1 MDQHVVSTEEP
12 TAEDTRRSAQGDDA
26 FAGQAVVSVAHD
38 ADEQARNLIGWR
50 QTYDQLAAG
59 RFVGTLTELPLDTMK
74 LFRESTSHLLRQA
87 CEVRGDAYWFGIPLV
102 CDGSAR
108 VDACRIG
115 PGALAFRPGNVEFE
129 LVTPAQFSIYGVVVR
144 GDVLRRYAEDVE
156 RRALDERLFT
166 QRVMQVGDARLAR
179 LCALLG
185 RRLDGA
191 VAMAG
196 PLPDA
201 QRDDLQAEVL
211 AALFDACA
219 QPADDGSGG
228 APSTRRW
235 LVDQARDYVL
245 AHRTRP
251 VGVPELC
258 EQLHV
263 SRRTLQYCFQDV
275 LGMAP
280 ATYLRTLRL
289 NGAARPV
296 RARGGVGAGRRG
308 GVGFLASQ
316 PVRDRLPAP
325 VRQAAVG
332 DAARSRVRGLAGRR
346 AAVVLTRW
354 ACRYWLDRS
363 ARRCAGFAQMACAVT
378 SRGAGHASASQSIAR

>member
-1 MDQHVVSTEEP
+1 MEQRTECMAEP
-12 TAEDTRRSAQGDDA
+12 TAEDTRCSAQGDDA
-26 FAGQAVVSVAHD
+26 LAGQAVVSVAHD

-102 CDGSAR
+102 SDGSAR

-129 LVTPAQFSIYGVVVR
+129 LLTPAQFSIYGVVVR
-144 GDVLRRYAEDVE
+144 GDVLRRYAEEVE
-156 RRALDERLFT
+156 HRALDERLFT
-166 QRVMQVGDARLAR
+166 QHVIQIGDTRLAR

-185 RRLDGA
+185 RRLDDAAA
-191 VAMAG
+191 VGG

-211 AALFDACA
+211 GALFDACA
-219 QPADDGSGG
+219 QPADDGAGG

-235 LVDQARDYVL
+235 IVEQAREYVL

-289 NGAARPV
+289 NGARRDLCGRAAGSVQDVAEAWGFWHLSQFATDYRRLFGKRPSET
-296 RARGGVGAGRRG
+296 
-308 GVGFLASQ
+308 L
-316 PVRDRLPAP
+316 RDRA
-325 VRQAAVG
+325 VMVAAG
-332 DAARSRVRGLAGRR
+332 
-346 AAVVLTRW
+346 
-354 ACRYWLDRS
+354 
-363 ARRCAGFAQMACAVT
+363 
-378 SRGAGHASASQSIAR
+378 

>member
-1 MDQHVVSTEEP
+1 MDARQARHDEP
-12 TAEDTRRSAQGDDA
+12 TAEDTQRSAHGDDA
-26 FAGQAVVSVAHD
+26 SAGQAVVSVAHD

-74 LFRESTSHLLRQA
+74 LFRESTSHVLRQA
-87 CEVRGDAYWFGIPLV
+87 CEVRGDAYWFGIPLAG
-102 CDGSAR
+102 DGTAR

-129 LVTPAQFSIYGVVVR
+129 LLTPAQFSIYGVVVR
-144 GDVLRRYAEDVE
+144 GEVLRRYAEQVE
-156 RRALDERLFT
+156 HRALDERLFA
-166 QRVMQVGDARLAR
+166 QRVIRIGDTRLAR

-191 VAMAG
+191 AAGGG
-196 PLPDA
+196 PLPGA
-201 QRDDLQAEVL
+201 QRDALQAEVL

-219 QPADDGSGG
+219 QPGDDGSGA

-235 LVDQARDYVL
+235 IVEQARDYVL

-280 ATYLRTLRL
+280 ASYLRALRL
-289 NGAARPV
+289 NGA
-296 RARGGVGAGRRG
+296 RRDLCG
-308 GVGFLASQ
+308 
-316 PVRDRLPAP
+316 
-325 VRQAAVG
+325 
-332 DAARSRVRGLAGRR
+332 R
-346 AAVVLTRW
+346 AAGSVQDVAEAWGFWHLSQFATD
-354 ACRYWLDRS
+354 Y
-363 ARRCAGFAQMACAVT
+363 RRLFGKRPSDTLRERDALAAG
-378 SRGAGHASASQSIAR
+378 

>member
-1 MDQHVVSTEEP
+1 MGQRVECMAEP
-12 TAEDTRRSAQGDDA
+12 TAEDTRCSAQGDDA
-26 FAGQAVVSVAHD
+26 LAGQAVVSVAHD

-102 CDGSAR
+102 SDGTAR

-129 LVTPAQFSIYGVVVR
+129 LLTPAQFSIYGVVVR
-144 GDVLRRYAEDVE
+144 GDVLRRYAEEVE
-156 RRALDERLFT
+156 HRALDERLFT
-166 QRVMQVGDARLAR
+166 QRVIQVGDTRLAR

-191 VAMAG
+191 AAVGG

-219 QPADDGSGG
+219 QPADDGVGG

-235 LVDQARDYVL
+235 IVEQAREYVL

-289 NGAARPV
+289 NGA
-296 RARGGVGAGRRG
+296 RRDLCG
-308 GVGFLASQ
+308 
-316 PVRDRLPAP
+316 
-325 VRQAAVG
+325 
-332 DAARSRVRGLAGRR
+332 R
-346 AAVVLTRW
+346 AAGSVQDVAEAWGFWHLSQFATD
-354 ACRYWLDRS
+354 Y
-363 ARRCAGFAQMACAVT
+363 RRLFGKRPSETLRERAVT
-378 SRGAGHASASQSIAR
+378 VAAG

>member
-1 MDQHVVSTEEP
+1 MDQHVACSEEP

-26 FAGQAVVSVAHD
+26 LAGQAVVSVAHD

-102 CDGSAR
+102 CDGTAR

-144 GDVLRRYAEDVE
+144 GDVLRRYAEEVE

-196 PLPDA
+196 PLADA

-211 AALFDACA
+211 AALFDVCA
-219 QPADDGSGG
+219 QPADDAAGR
-228 APSTRRW
+228 APSMRRW
-235 LVDQARDYVL
+235 IVEQARDYVL

-289 NGAARPV
+289 NGARRDLCGRAAGSVQDVAEAWGFWHLSQFATDYRRLFGKRPSET
-296 RARGGVGAGRRG
+296 
-308 GVGFLASQ
+308 L
-316 PVRDRLPAP
+316 RDR
-325 VRQAAVG
+325 AAMVTVG
-332 DAARSRVRGLAGRR
+332 
-346 AAVVLTRW
+346 
-354 ACRYWLDRS
+354 
-363 ARRCAGFAQMACAVT
+363 
-378 SRGAGHASASQSIAR
+378 

>member
-1 MDQHVVSTEEP
+1 MSERVERAAEP
-12 TAEDTRRSAQGDDA
+12 TAEDTRRNAQGDDA
-26 FAGQAVVSVAHD
+26 LAGQAVVSVAHD

-102 CDGSAR
+102 SDGTAR

-129 LVTPAQFSIYGVVVR
+129 LVTPAQFSIYGIVVR
-144 GDVLRRYAEDVE
+144 GDVLRRYAEEVE
-156 RRALDERLFT
+156 HRALDERLFT

-185 RRLDGA
+185 RRLDDA
-191 VAMAG
+191 AAAA
-196 PLPDA
+196 PLSDPL
-201 QRDDLQAEVL
+201 RNDLQAEVL
-211 AALFDACA
+211 AALFDVCA
-219 QPADDGSGG
+219 LPADG
-228 APSTRRW
+228 AAGTALSRRRRI
-235 LVDQARDYVL
+235 VEQARDYVL

-289 NGAARPV
+289 NGA
-296 RARGGVGAGRRG
+296 RRDLCG
-308 GVGFLASQ
+308 
-316 PVRDRLPAP
+316 
-325 VRQAAVG
+325 
-332 DAARSRVRGLAGRR
+332 R
-346 AAVVLTRW
+346 AAGSVQDVAEAWGFWHLSQFATD
-354 ACRYWLDRS
+354 Y
-363 ARRCAGFAQMACAVT
+363 RRLFGKRPSETLRESVTMVAAG
-378 SRGAGHASASQSIAR
+378 

>member
-1 MDQHVVSTEEP
+1 MDQRVDRDDEP
-12 TAEDTRRSAQGDDA
+12 TAEDTRRSALGDDA
-26 FAGQAVVSVAHD
+26 PAGQAVVSVAHD

-74 LFRESTSHLLRQA
+74 LFRESTSHMLRQA
-87 CEVRGDAYWFGIPLV
+87 CEVRGDAYWFGIPV
-102 CDGSAR
+102 ANDGTAR
-108 VDACRIG
+108 VDAYRIG

-129 LVTPAQFSIYGVVVR
+129 LLTPAQFSIYGVVVR
-144 GDVLRRYAEDVE
+144 GDVLRRYAEQVE
-156 RRALDERLFT
+156 RRALDEQRFAR

-191 VAMAG
+191 AAGDG

-211 AALFDACA
+211 AALFDVCA
-219 QPADDGSGG
+219 QPGDDGGG
-228 APSTRRW
+228 AAPSTRRW
-235 LVDQARDYVL
+235 IVEQARDYVL

-289 NGAARPV
+289 NGA
-296 RARGGVGAGRRG
+296 RRDLCG
-308 GVGFLASQ
+308 
-316 PVRDRLPAP
+316 
-325 VRQAAVG
+325 
-332 DAARSRVRGLAGRR
+332 R
-346 AAVVLTRW
+346 AAGSVQDVAEAWGFWHLSQFATD
-354 ACRYWLDRS
+354 Y
-363 ARRCAGFAQMACAVT
+363 RRLFGKRPSDTLREREREAVAG
-378 SRGAGHASASQSIAR
+378 